1 VTPCYKRLSM
11 PESAP
16 LREDRIR
23 SLAVRFKNN
32 LLTTDDLAR
41 ELTMLTRSERSAL
54 VEFLAALDKGPIKFK
69 WSYFDHRN

>member
-1 VTPCYKRLSM
+1 M
-11 PESAP
+11 
-16 LREDRIR
+16 
-23 SLAVRFKNN
+23 
-32 LLTTDDLAR
+32 LTTDDLAR